1 MARSDDGCKKFRE
14 ITMQEI
20 ELNISQKDWL
30 IILIIG
36 ITFSL
41 LMTSIV
47 YFLLD
52 YNLTDGLVFGAIL
65 GVSIVF
71 YSMVFIIYLNKNIL
85 PKLSHKYWFILAALF
100 SFLSGFFG
108 TYTTYLLAKLFNI
121 LMLVKFENNLF
132 LFALMLGFLTN
143 IIGSLLYQFVRM
155 SNQKEYHQKMLI
167 QSRLKSLE
175 TQLNPHFLF
184 NAINSLA
191 ELIHHDS
198 NKADTAL
205 TQLSKFLR
213 ASMQEQ
219 TLLSI
224 ADEIENLKRYLD
236 LENIRFQDKI
246 VLKLSCDDALQKI
259 KIPKFSIQLLA
270 ENAIKHS
277 FRSDCDYFEIY
288 LHIQK
293 KQNKLYITLSN
304 SGKEVTS
311 SNYGIGLNNL
321 NERLK
326 LLCDG
331 SVSLIDP
338 KSSKYQIMIGRCDE
352 NTTC

>member
-1 MARSDDGCKKFRE
+1 
-14 ITMQEI
+14 MQEI
-20 ELNISQKDWL
+20 ELKISQKDWL

-47 YFLLD
+47 YFLVDQHLS
-52 YNLTDGLVFGAIL
+52 DGLAFGAIL
-65 GVSIVF
+65 GTSIVL
-71 YSMVFIIYLNKNIL
+71 YSMVFITYLTKNIL
-85 PKLSHKYWFILAALF
+85 PKLSHKYWVLLAGIF
-100 SFLSGFFG
+100 SFLSGFFA
-108 TYTTYLLAKLFNI
+108 TYTAYFLAKVFNI
-121 LMLVKFENNLF
+121 VMLVKFGDNLL
-132 LFALMLGFLTN
+132 LFALMLGFLTY
-143 IIGSLLYQFVRM
+143 IIGSLLYQFVKM

-246 VLKLSCDDALQKI
+246 ILRLSCGDALQKI

-277 FRSDCDYFEIY
+277 FSSDCDRFEIY
-288 LHIQK
+288 LQIEEKH
-293 KQNKLYITLSN
+293 NRLYITLSN

-311 SNYGIGLNNL
+311 SDYGIGLGNL

-338 KSSKYQIMIGRCDE
+338 KTSKYQIIIGKCDE
-352 NTTC
+352 NTTCR